1 MHLETFNHQTITD
14 KQNSDLMKLCDF
26 ASTLDDPAA
35 KNYETSNWSSKNNT
49 LLYVFYTKNRFD
61 IFNMLYD
68 GNEPIAM
75 AGAYVYNGIP
85 IIGVRTFTHPNYR
98 GGGYWSQARYIL
110 PAQIKYYDELGYKK
124 VWLTFNQY
132 NHKLVNFLKRM
143 SEGKASHFG
152 AGKNSPKN
160 LYKDLKWYDELVSI
174 QYTDQ
179 IVAELDI
186 ESYNATHSS

>member
-1 MHLETFNHQTITD
+1 MYLETFNHQTITD
-14 KQNSDLMKLCDF
+14 KQHIDLIKLCDL

-35 KNYETSNWSSKNNT
+35 KNYETVNWSFKNNT
-49 LLYVFYTKNRFD
+49 LLYVFYTKKRFD

-68 GNEPIAM
+68 ENEPIAM
-75 AGAYVYNGIP
+75 AGAYVYNDIP
-85 IIGVRTFTHPNYR
+85 IIGVRTFTHPDYR
-98 GGGYWSQARYIL
+98 GGGYWSQARYVL

-152 AGKNSPKN
+152 AGKNGPKN
-160 LYKDLKWYDELVSI
+160 LYKDLKWYDKLVTI